1 MNIVLAS
8 VLSLAVVYD
17 LRERRIPNALTLG
30 GALAALTLR
39 LLIDPSLALSG
50 LEGAG
55 LGLLIAVLL
64 FVSGAFGAGDGKL
77 LIAVGAFLGI
87 EGLPIAL
94 LATGAV
100 GGIMTLVVSWRRG
113 VLIPVILHVRDLA
126 IWCLTFGRAG
136 ERWKLSDAA
145 AITMPYGPAIV
156 VGATLAWAIRPVLS

>member
-30 GALAALTLR
+30 GALAALILR
-39 LLIDPSLALSG
+39 LLIDPALALSG

-55 LGLLIAVLL
+55 LGLLIAVVL

-87 EGLPIAL
+87 EGLPTAL
-94 LATGAV
+94 LATGVV

-113 VLIPVILHVRDLA
+113 VLIPVILHVKDLA

-136 ERWKLSDAA
+136 TRWKVSDAA

-156 VGATLAWAIRPVLS
+156 AGATLAWAIRPVLP